1 MKKGFSGSDLTA
13 ESTAKNGG
21 SGTEEAFMNIWKKS
35 GRNRKDLSEESN
47 HRSEG
52 GSLDISGVIFGDQV
66 EKKKVRKK
74 KPKEQLDSYRTQLL
88 QAK

>member
-13 ESTAKNGG
+13 ESSAKNNGG
-21 SGTEEAFMNIWKKS
+21 SGTEEAFLNIWKKS

-66 EKKKVRKK
+66 EKKVRKK
-74 KPKEQLDSYRTQLL
+74 PK
-88 QAK
+88 